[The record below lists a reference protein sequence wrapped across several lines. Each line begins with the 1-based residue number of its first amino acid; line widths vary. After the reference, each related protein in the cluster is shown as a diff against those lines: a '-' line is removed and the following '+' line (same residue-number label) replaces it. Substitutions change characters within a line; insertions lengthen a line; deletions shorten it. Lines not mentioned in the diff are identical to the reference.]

1 MKTRKC
7 KSNPY
12 NNPLTLEH
20 KAFYLAA
27 KLLSEDLEHKFPP
40 GMGGPQP
47 DLSGVTLAD
56 AIAVVKGMVERCD
69 NPAMRKG
76 LKANLATL
84 RQKRKARISA

>member
-1 MKTRKC
+1 MRTRKR

-40 GMGGPQP
+40 GMGGPEP
-47 DLSGVTLAD
+47 DLSGVTVAD
-56 AIAVVKGMVERCD
+56 ALAVVEGLLARSTD
-69 NPAMRKG
+69 SRTRKG
-76 LKANLATL
+76 LLRNLATL
-84 RQKRKARISA
+84 DQKAAALRGK